1 MCTVCPVNC
10 QLSNQYFIKFGWQI
24 GGGAG
29 EQQCRRAVV
38 EQESGGGAGER
49 RWSRRVAVEES
60 SVGEESCVG
69 RERRRGSC
77 ITQFWCIFLIS
88 LPHFDLWGWACYEM
102 ALPFAAWKSPG
113 KKEHATVTKLTAIS
127 KPKTI
132 IISLGP
138 FEYLWLFKK
147 KHQFLFFNLG

>member
-10 QLSNQYFIKFGWQI
+10 QLSNQYFIKFG
-24 GGGAG
+24 GRLA
-29 EQQCRRAVV
+29 V
-38 EQESGGGAGER
+38 EQESSSAGEQW
-49 RWSRRVAVEES
+49 WSRRAAVEQES
-60 SVGEESCVG
+60 SGGGEQCWRGELWG

-77 ITQFWCIFLIS
+77 ITQFQCIFLIS

-102 ALPFAAWKSPG
+102 ALAFAAWKSPG

-138 FEYLWLFKK
+138 SEYLWLFKK

>member
-1 MCTVCPVNC
+1 MADWRW
-10 QLSNQYFIKFGWQI
+10 S
-24 GGGAG
+24 
-29 EQQCRRAVV
+29 RRAAV
-38 EQESGGGAGER
+38 QESSGGAGER
-49 RWSRRVAVEES
+49 RWSRRAAVEES

-77 ITQFWCIFLIS
+77 ITQFRCIFLIS

-102 ALPFAAWKSPG
+102 ALAFAAWKSPG

-147 KHQFLFFNLG
+147 NINSYFSIWVSRINFPREDCTLKVLLARSGHLFI